1 MINDRITR
9 INKLIKNGNVSEIVI
24 QYIGRYDFLKC
35 YRDNNELFMTI
46 IIETLSDISDTLL
59 NGFAYPLAYKP
70 GNDLISPVYGS
81 ELLEYKNTV
90 GYCDIETITIRI
102 NDGTIDPFYI
112 DAINIDYILKH
123 DNK

>member
-9 INKLIKNGNVSEIVI
+9 INKLIKNGSVSEIVI

-35 YRDNNELFMTI
+35 YRDNNVLFMTI

-59 NGFAYPLAYKP
+59 NGFAYPLASKP

-112 DAINIDYILKH
+112 DAINVDYILEH